1 MVVRYRSS
9 LLSRVERAEFNSRQM
24 KSNTILLIDMDENG
38 LYGEQQFTQEE
49 LEQYIQKNG
58 YEVVIIDDVSLIEE

>member
-9 LLSRVERAEFNSRQM
+9 LLSRVERTEFNYKQM

-38 LYGEQQFTQEE
+38 LYGEQQFTEEE

-58 YEVVIIDDVSLIEE
+58 YEVVIIDDISLMGE

>member
-9 LLSRVERAEFNSRQM
+9 LLSRVERAEFNYKQM

-38 LYGEQQFTQEE
+38 LYGEQQFTEEE

-58 YEVVIIDDVSLIEE
+58 YEVVIIDDISLMGE

>member
-9 LLSRVERAEFNSRQM
+9 LLSRVERAEFNYKQM

-38 LYGEQQFTQEE
+38 LYGEQQFTEEE
-49 LEQYIQKNG
+49 LEQYTQKNG
-58 YEVVIIDDVSLIEE
+58 YEVVIIDDISLMGE

>member
-58 YEVVIIDDVSLIEE
+58 YEVVIIDDVSLMEE

>member
-9 LLSRVERAEFNSRQM
+9 LLSRVERAEFNYKQM

-38 LYGEQQFTQEE
+38 LNKTLKTKES
-49 LEQYIQKNG
+49 I
-58 YEVVIIDDVSLIEE
+58 